1 MSNQDNSDALLDAL
15 RRVGVVIPDLP
26 PIEVRTQAKP
36 LTVLPTLHVEQPY
49 WHVIAG
55 AFDTM
60 IDYRDASNEQD
71 ALAVALSALQPW
83 YVRLVNGQFAVETP
97 LVKRALRREYL
108 EWIQRGVR

>member
-15 RRVGVVIPDLP
+15 RRVGVVIPSLP
-26 PIEVRTQAKP
+26 PIEVRTRAKP
-36 LTVLPTLHVEQPY
+36 IVLSVVEQPY

-60 IDYRDASNEQD
+60 VDYRDASNEQD
-71 ALAVALSALQPW
+71 ALIVALSALQPW
-83 YVRLVNGQFAVETP
+83 YVRLVNGSFAVETP

-108 EWIQRGVR
+108 EWLQRGVK